1 MADRFDPDPL
11 EVVRGSEADI
21 PSLEPLWVAVHHVH
35 EASMPELAPY
45 VSDEETWR
53 ERRALYAELFRQAGD
68 VLVPRARTGRA
79 RRLRARSHPRL
90 GRVMVERHMAHQ
102 RPSRRARIGLRTT
115 RAPRSGI
122 GSALLDA
129 VDAEF
134 ARLGVDDQVIGVLPG
149 NVDAIRLYER
159 RGFRP
164 TWLYLSRFAGRDRT
178 SCGSSPCLDENEMTG
193 SVTSRSGRSWGPPDV
208 TQPED
213 PLDDCV
219 EERLEQ
225 GSR

>member
-79 RRLRARSHPRL
+79 RRLRARSSSARPSRGGATH
-90 GRVMVERHMAHQ
+90 GAQ
-102 RPSRRARIGLRTT
+102 RPSRRARIGLRAT

-178 SCGSSPCLDENEMTG
+178 SAGSSPCLDENEMTG
-193 SVTSRSGRSWGPPDV
+193 SVTSRSGRSWDSRRNSAGGPF
-208 TQPED
+208 
-213 PLDDCV
+213 
-219 EERLEQ
+219 
-225 GSR
+225 G